1 MAYPFSVRYLVEDCD
16 KAGVWVLL
24 ASPKRYQR
32 FAVNRNRV
40 KRLLRETYRL
50 NKQELCDKASQSR
63 KKVLV
68 SICLVAK
75 TIPSYNL
82 TENRMRKILCT
93 LGEKVG

>member
-1 MAYPFSVRYLVEDCD
+1 MAYPFSVRYLVEDCQ
-16 KAGVWVLL
+16 KAGVQVLL

-40 KRLLRETYRL
+40 KRILRETYRL
-50 NKQELCDKASQSR
+50 NKQTLCDKASQDR

-75 TIPSYNL
+75 AMPSYTL

-93 LGEKVG
+93 IGEKMG